1 MEGVLFCSDRW
12 AVFPHP
18 TPEGLGGLSSA
29 PLNCWEPAP
38 GAPRWLAPG
47 TCARLGWRH
56 RRARKRQ
63 DSWEKPTL
71 HSGRQHLKLWPQ
83 EPAVLLLHP
92 PVKTQ
97 DDRDPGTGVS
107 GRAAV
112 PLLQEA
118 GGTSYRTPATPWF
131 TRSRGREGEGD
142 PSPGRLSCEAAAL
155 YLINY

>member
-18 TPEGLGGLSSA
+18 TPEGLGGLSCA

-38 GAPRWLAPG
+38 GAPRWPAPG

-71 HSGRQHLKLWPQ
+71 HSGRQHLKLWPR
-83 EPAVLLLHP
+83 EPAVLLPHP

-97 DDRDPGTGVS
+97 DDRDPGRQGSAVGLLSPCSRKLGGLPTGPQPPHDSPDPV
-107 GRAAV
+107 GV
-112 PLLQEA
+112 KE
-118 GGTSYRTPATPWF
+118 
-131 TRSRGREGEGD
+131 RETQALEG
-142 PSPGRLSCEAAAL
+142 
-155 YLINY
+155 

>member
-71 HSGRQHLKLWPQ
+71 HSGRQHLKLWPR

-97 DDRDPGTGVS
+97 DDRDPGTGGQRS
-107 GRAAV
+107 GCCPPA
-112 PLLQEA
+112 PGSWGDFLQDP
-118 GGTSYRTPATPWF
+118 SHPVIHQIPWAWG
-131 TRSRGREGEGD
+131 RGR
-142 PSPGRLSCEAAAL
+142 PKPWKVKLWSSSTVL
-155 YLINY
+155 N